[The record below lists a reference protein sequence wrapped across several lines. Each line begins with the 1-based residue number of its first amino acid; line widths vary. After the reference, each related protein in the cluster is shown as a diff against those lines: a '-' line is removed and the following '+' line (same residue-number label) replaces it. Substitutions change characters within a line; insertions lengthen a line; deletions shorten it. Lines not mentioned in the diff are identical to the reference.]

1 MTTLKTKP
9 VLPVDGQL
17 TRGATPDDVS
27 ARRTLLVPT
36 AGARR
41 IGIALLGWGVA
52 LMIFFPILWMFLTG
66 FKTEAE
72 AIADPSL
79 IFTPTL
85 ESYVEVQARADY
97 VKFALNSVVVAFG
110 STLLALFIA
119 IPSAYSMAFLPTRR
133 TKGTLLW
140 MLSTKMLPPVGVLV
154 PIYLLFR
161 DVGLLDTRTGLV
173 IIYTLMNLP
182 IVVWML
188 YTFFKDLPK
197 DILEAGRMD
206 GATTLQEVI
215 YLLIPLTLPGIAS
228 TGLLSVILSWNEAF
242 WSLNLTSSS
251 AAPLTAYIASFSSP
265 EGLFWAKLSAASTMA
280 IAPILVF
287 GWLTQKQMV
296 RGLTFGAVK

>member
-1 MTTLKTKP
+1 MSAAGSVPK
-9 VLPVDGQL
+9 
-17 TRGATPDDVS
+17 ATPS
-27 ARRTLLVPT
+27 PLFAALSSRRLWLTV
-36 AGARR
+36 
-41 IGIALLGWGVA
+41 LGWTVAGV
-52 LMIFFPILWMFLTG
+52 IFFPIFWMVLTG

-72 AIADPSL
+72 AVADPSL
-79 IFTPTL
+79 VFSPTL
-85 ESYVEVQARADY
+85 DSYAEVQSRANY
-97 VKFALNSVVVAFG
+97 FHFALNSVVVSFG
-110 STLLALFIA
+110 STLLALLIA
-119 IPSAYSMAFLPTRR
+119 IPSAYAMAFLPTKR

-161 DVGLLDTRTGLV
+161 DVGLLDTRTGLTIV
-173 IIYTLMNLP
+173 YTLMNLP

-206 GATTLQEVI
+206 GAGTLQEVWF
-215 YLLIPLTLPGIAS
+215 LLLPLTLPGIAS
-228 TGLLSVILSWNEAF
+228 TGLLAVILSWNEAF
-242 WSLNLTSSS
+242 WSLNLTSSQ

>member
-1 MTTLKTKP
+1 MTIAKTSQAPLAHKTKTQAIP
-9 VLPVDGQL
+9 QGTSIGEL
-17 TRGATPDDVS
+17 AS
-27 ARRTLLVPT
+27 RRLWL
-36 AGARR
+36 
-41 IGIALLGWGVA
+41 ALLGWGVA
-52 LMIFFPILWMFLTG
+52 ILIFFPIFWMIVTS

-85 ESYVEVQARADY
+85 ENYVEVQLRADY
-97 VKFALNSVVVAFG
+97 FKFAMNSVVVAFG
-110 STLLALFIA
+110 STLVALLLA
-119 IPSAYSMAFLPTRR
+119 IPSAYSMAFLPTKR

-161 DVGLLDTRTGLV
+161 DTGLLDTRTGLI

-197 DILEAGRMD
+197 EILEAGRMD
-206 GATTLQEVI
+206 GASTLQEVW
-215 YLLIPLTLPGIAS
+215 YLLLPLTLPGIAS
-228 TGLLSVILSWNEAF
+228 TGLLAVILSWNEAF
-242 WSLNLTSSS
+242 WSLNLTSSQ

-280 IAPILVF
+280 IAPILIF

>member
-1 MTTLKTKP
+1 MTTARTKSLSGAAVP
-9 VLPVDGQL
+9 AVQRSPL
-17 TRGATPDDVS
+17 TD
-27 ARRTLLVPT
+27 
-36 AGARR
+36 
-41 IGIALLGWGVA
+41 ALLNRRLWLTVLGWTVA
-52 LMIFFPILWMFLTG
+52 VLIFFPIFWMVLTG
-66 FKTEAE
+66 FKTETE
-72 AIADPSL
+72 AIAEPSL
-79 IFTPTL
+79 IFSPTL
-85 ESYVEVQARADY
+85 ESYAEVQQRAGY
-97 VKFALNSVVVAFG
+97 AKFALNSVVVAFG
-110 STLLALFIA
+110 STLLALLIA
-119 IPSAYSMAFLPTRR
+119 IPAAYSMAFLPTKR

-161 DVGLLDTRTGLV
+161 DTGLLDTRTGL
-173 IIYTLMNLP
+173 IIVYTLMNLP

-188 YTFFKDLPK
+188 YTFFKDMPK

-206 GATTLQEVI
+206 GASTLQEVL
-215 YLLIPLTLPGIAS
+215 YLLLPLTLPGIAS

-242 WSLNLTSSS
+242 WSLNLTSSN

>member
-1 MTTLKTKP
+1 MTTSRTQSVP
-9 VLPVDGQL
+9 G
-17 TRGATPDDVS
+17 VS
-27 ARRTLLVPT
+27 ASPVKRSPLTE
-36 AGARR
+36 
-41 IGIALLGWGVA
+41 ALLNRRLWLGVLGWTVA
-52 LMIFFPILWMFLTG
+52 LVIFFPIFWMVLTG

-79 IFTPTL
+79 IFSPTL
-85 ESYVEVQARADY
+85 ESYAEVQSRAGY
-97 VKFALNSVVVAFG
+97 AKFAINSVVVAFG
-110 STLLALFIA
+110 STLLALLIA
-119 IPSAYSMAFLPTRR
+119 IPAAYSMAFLPTRR

-161 DVGLLDTRTGLV
+161 DVGLLDTRTGL
-173 IIYTLMNLP
+173 IIVYTLMNLP

-188 YTFFKDLPK
+188 YTFFKDMPK

-206 GATTLQEVI
+206 GAGTLQEVI
-215 YLLIPLTLPGIAS
+215 YLLLPLTLPGIAS

-242 WSLNLTSSS
+242 WSLNLTSSQ